1 MAGDAFRVDMA
12 HAAEVEASLAALAA
26 RFGDM
31 TDLMDI
37 IGMEVEV
44 DIEENFE
51 GEHSPAGVPWPPSN
65 RVRKTAVGKA
75 GPLPG
80 VTGKT
85 LTKTRRLRGS
95 ITHKATASSVE
106 VGTNVIYAARHNQGF
121 SGTEQV
127 GSHRRIM
134 RQVFGVKLKTPIE
147 VTVGAH
153 SRQANTPQREFLGIS
168 PDGWDGIRGHVA
180 DYAELPQ

>member
-1 MAGDAFRVDMA
+1 MAGDAFRVDLSG
-12 HAAEVEASLAALAA
+12 AAEAEASLARLAA
-26 RFGDM
+26 RFGDL

-37 IGMEVEV
+37 IGMAVEV

-65 RVRKTAVGKA
+65 RAR
-75 GPLPG
+75 
-80 VTGKT
+80 VTGGKT
-85 LTKTRRLRGS
+85 LTNTRRLRGS
-95 ITHKATASSVE
+95 ITHKPTPSSVE
-106 VGTNVIYAARHNQGF
+106 VGTNVIYAARQNQGF

-168 PDGWDGIRGHVA
+168 PDGWDEIRGQVA

>member
-12 HAAEVEASLAALAA
+12 HAAGVEASLARLAA

-37 IGMEVEV
+37 IGMEVESDV
-44 DIEENFE
+44 HENFE
-51 GEHSPAGVPWPPSN
+51 GEHSPVGVPWPPSN
-65 RVRKTAVGKA
+65 RARETG
-75 GPLPG
+75 
-80 VTGKT
+80 GKT
-85 LTKTRRLRGS
+85 LTDRAHLRNS
-95 ITHKATASSVE
+95 ITHRATASSVE
-106 VGTNVIYAARHNQGF
+106 VGTNIIYAARHNQGF
-121 SGTEQV
+121 SGAEQV